1 MRFRIGVAHV
11 LFAVALACR
20 PGVVVAVEPAAD
32 AAAVPLRAKIGQ
44 MILIGFRGSS
54 PDAPWVR
61 TVLRQISDGEVG
73 GVMLLG
79 HNVKDKASAEALN
92 AALKAANP
100 VLPPLIAVDQEGGR
114 IERLTA
120 AAGFEEVPSA
130 RDVARTMSAA
140 KAFETYSGLASDLAG
155 WGFNLN
161 LGPVVDLNV
170 NPDNPIIGRLDR
182 SFSADAKLVGDYADA
197 FVRAHRRH
205 GVLTALKHFP
215 GHGSSVADSHR
226 TLADVSA
233 TWSDWELTPYRT
245 LIACGDVDMVMVG
258 HIFAR
263 TLDPAGQPRPASLS
277 PEVIGGVLRGQLGFA
292 GVVISDDLQMDA
304 VAENYTFDEAV
315 VQAVRAGNNVLT
327 FANYEEPDIDLPGKV
342 IAALEKAAATDP
354 QVRANI
360 DRSYDLIVALKARLP
375 KEP

>member
-1 MRFRIGVAHV
+1 MRLRIGVAFV
-11 LFAVALACR
+11 LFALVLACR
-20 PGVVVAVEPAAD
+20 PG
-32 AAAVPLRAKIGQ
+32 AAAGAGDTADVSLRAKIGQ
-44 MILIGFRGSS
+44 MILIGFRGSA
-54 PDAPWVR
+54 PDSPWVQ
-61 TVLRQISDGEVG
+61 TVLKQIAGGEVG
-73 GVMLLG
+73 GVMFLG

-100 VLPPLIAVDQEGGR
+100 ALPPLIAVDQEGGR

-120 AAGFEEVPSA
+120 AAGFEEIPSA

-140 KAFETYSGLASDLAG
+140 KAFETYSSLASDLAG

-161 LGPVVDLNV
+161 LGPVADLNV
-170 NPDNPIIGRLDR
+170 NPENPIIGRLDR
-182 SFSADAKLVGDYADA
+182 SFSADAKSVGDYADA
-197 FVRAHRRH
+197 FVRAHRRN

-233 TWSDWELTPYRT
+233 TWSDKELTPYRT

-263 TLDPAGQPRPASLS
+263 ALDPVGHPRPASLS
-277 PEVIGGVLRGQLGFA
+277 PEVIGGVLRGQLGFD

-304 VAENYTFDEAV
+304 VTENYGFDEAV
-315 VQAVRAGNNVLT
+315 VQAVRAGNTILT

-342 IAALEKAAATDP
+342 IAILERAAATDP

-360 DRSYDLIVALKARLP
+360 DRSYELIVALKARLP

>member
-1 MRFRIGVAHV
+1 MRFRIGVAFV
-11 LFAVALACR
+11 LLTLACH
-20 PGVVVAVEPAAD
+20 PGAAAGDAAD
-32 AAAVPLRAKIGQ
+32 VSLRTRIGQ
-44 MILIGFRGSS
+44 MILIGFRGSA
-54 PDAPWVR
+54 PDSPWVQ
-61 TVLRQISDGEVG
+61 TVLRQVAEGEVG
-73 GVMLLG
+73 GVMFLG
-79 HNVKDKASAEALN
+79 HNVKDKASIEALN
-92 AALKAANP
+92 AAFRNANRT
-100 VLPPLIAVDQEGGR
+100 LPPLIAVDQEGGR
-114 IERLTA
+114 IERLTT
-120 AAGFEEVPSA
+120 AAGFEEIPSA

-140 KAFETYSGLASDLAG
+140 KAFETYSGLASALAA

-182 SFSADAKLVGDYADA
+182 SFSADATSVGDYADA
-197 FVRAHRRH
+197 FVRAHRGH

-226 TLADVSA
+226 TIADVSA
-233 TWSDWELTPYRT
+233 TWSEKELTPYRT

-258 HIFAR
+258 HIFVR
-263 TLDPAGQPRPASLS
+263 SLDPVGQPRPASLS

-304 VAENYTFDEAV
+304 VTESYDFDEAV

-327 FANYEEPDIDLPGKV
+327 LANYEEPDLDLPRKV
-342 IAALEKAAATDP
+342 IAALEAAAAADP
-354 QVRANI
+354 QVRSNI